1 MYKFLSSNGQ
11 VLAFGLGALLSVLFL
26 VSWLGGQESLNALPD
41 DEKFKTGIFDAG
53 ILGATALVFIAALML
68 VGFGLYQT
76 ATDFKKSLKSII
88 GVVALILVFIIAYST
103 STPDKTGMVGD
114 AAIKMGV
121 SDNTQKLIGGGLTTM
136 YIMMGL
142 SLLAL
147 AASEIRNIF
156 K

>member
-53 ILGATALVFIAALML
+53 ILGATALVIIAALML